1 MSDDRLSIGVA
12 RGCTGCTFTP
22 RAKIKKLGG
31 GDLYGKVVSASPDF
45 FEEIGEIWTVGEVI

>member
-1 MSDDRLSIGVA
+1 VHVHPQGEDK
-12 RGCTGCTFTP
+12 
-22 RAKIKKLGG
+22 KIGG